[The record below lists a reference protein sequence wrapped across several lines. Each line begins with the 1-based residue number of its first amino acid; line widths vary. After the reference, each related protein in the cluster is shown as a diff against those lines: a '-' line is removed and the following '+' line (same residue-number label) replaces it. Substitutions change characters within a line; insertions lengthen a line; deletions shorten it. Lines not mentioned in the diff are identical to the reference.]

1 MQLYNTLK
9 ENKAEIGDGAVFSS
23 LALLIGANEAPD
35 VIVSEIMEA
44 DEFPKGI
51 KLFKGKSESE
61 DKKQRLMFAQLLVAY
76 SYGTSSSMINNA
88 FINTALAVIRAQQ
101 VAAMITVFSNVLTGI
116 LGAVADKSSSE
127 KSSDESAQSE
137 SNKSAT

>member
-9 ENKAEIGDGAVFSS
+9 ENKAEIGDGAVFSL

-76 SYGTSSSMINNA
+76 SYGTGSSMINNA

-137 SNKSAT
+137 SNKSAA